1 MDITYQ
7 NSVGEVVAIDYRTAA
22 IFEKYGIDFCCKGH
36 RSIDEACERKSIMTE
51 EVMRDLKKHF
61 SSENTDCPD
70 YKSWPSAQ
78 LVDYIVEKHHRY
90 VEETTPLISRYLEKL
105 CKVHGAR
112 HPELFDVNRLFTES
126 AVDLAQHMKKEELVL
141 FPWIKGM
148 DRADDK
154 IEIKN
159 LSDKEMIQ
167 QPVHMLMHEHEN
179 EGDRFKT
186 IETLTNNYHVP
197 DDGCSTYKVAYQMLR
212 EFQNDLH
219 LHIHLENNI
228 LFPKAIEME
237 GKLEVSSWK

>member
-7 NSVGEVVAIDYRTAA
+7 NSVGEVVANDYRTAA

-36 RSIDEACERKSIMTE
+36 RSIDEACERKSILTE

-70 YKSWPSAQ
+70 YKSWPTAQ

-90 VEETTPLISRYLEKL
+90 VEETTPLILRYLDKL

-112 HPELFDVNRLFTES
+112 HPELFEVNRLFNES
-126 AVDLAQHMKKEELVL
+126 AREMAEHMKKEELVL
-141 FPWIKGM
+141 FPWIKSM
-148 DRADDK
+148 VSASDDNVK
-154 IEIKN
+154 
-159 LSDKEMIQ
+159 MIRSGEAMVH
-167 QPVHMLMHEHEN
+167 QPVSILMHEHEA
-179 EGDRFKT
+179 EGDRFQT
-186 IETLTNNYHVP
+186 IETLTHNYQVP
-197 DDGCSTYKVAYQMLR
+197 ADGCSTYKVAYQMLQ

-237 GKLEVSSWK
+237 GKLEVSSE

>member
-7 NSVGEVVAIDYRTAA
+7 HSVGEVVANDYRTAA

-90 VEETTPLISRYLEKL
+90 VEETTPLLSRYLDKL

-112 HPELFDVNRLFTES
+112 HPELFEVHRLFTES
-126 AVDLAQHMKKEELVL
+126 AADLAQHMKKEELVL

-148 DRADDK
+148 VSASDDNVKK
-154 IEIKN
+154 IRSSEP
-159 LSDKEMIQ
+159 MVH
-167 QPVHMLMHEHEN
+167 QPVSILMHEHEA
-179 EGDRFKT
+179 EGDRFQT
-186 IETLTNNYHVP
+186 IETLTNQYQVP
-197 DDGCSTYKVAYQMLR
+197 ADGCSTYKVAYQMLQ

-228 LFPKAIEME
+228 LFPKAIEIE
-237 GKLEVSSWK
+237 GKLEMNS

>member
-1 MDITYQ
+1 MDLTYQ
-7 NSVGEVVAIDYRTAA
+7 KSVGEVVASDYRTAA

-51 EVMRDLKKHF
+51 EVMRELKKHF

-78 LVDYIVEKHHRY
+78 LVDYIVEKHHTY
-90 VEETTPLISRYLEKL
+90 IEETTPLIIRYLDKL

-112 HPELFDVNRLFTES
+112 HPELHEVNRLFNES
-126 AVDLAQHMKKEELVL
+126 AVDLAQHMKKEESVL

-148 DRADDK
+148 DSASDDTANK
-154 IEIKN
+154 PF
-159 LSDKEMIQ
+159 SFDRMIQ

-179 EGDRFKT
+179 EGDRFQR
-186 IETLTNNYHVP
+186 IETLTNQYQVP

-212 EFQNDLH
+212 DFQNDLH

-228 LFPKAIEME
+228 LFPKAIELD
-237 GKLEVSSWK
+237 GKLKVSS